1 MIGKRQWCA
10 ACARPHGGV
19 LLGKRTT
26 RGGYEG
32 AADSDEEDDAL
43 EDDGHAGALAFV
55 FYRLPM
61 TAALRVSMCAA
72 ASTSS
77 VEDAICFAS
86 SLDSPSTLRL
96 ATVATAA
103 PAETMYIAGFF
114 GAIFSAPTAVPPKI
128 PAPTKGESST
138 SFVLGNPTTAQAA
151 PAPHSG
157 IIIEPPSA
165 ERAESQMCIGGLA
178 RD

>member
-1 MIGKRQWCA
+1 MG
-10 ACARPHGGV
+10 ACCWGSAR
-19 LLGKRTT
+19 REE
-26 RGGYEG
+26 GYEG

-86 SLDSPSTLRL
+86 SLDSPST
-96 ATVATAA
+96 
-103 PAETMYIAGFF
+103 
-114 GAIFSAPTAVPPKI
+114 PP
-128 PAPTKGESST
+128 GST
-138 SFVLGNPTTAQAA
+138 
-151 PAPHSG
+151 
-157 IIIEPPSA
+157 
-165 ERAESQMCIGGLA
+165 
-178 RD
+178 